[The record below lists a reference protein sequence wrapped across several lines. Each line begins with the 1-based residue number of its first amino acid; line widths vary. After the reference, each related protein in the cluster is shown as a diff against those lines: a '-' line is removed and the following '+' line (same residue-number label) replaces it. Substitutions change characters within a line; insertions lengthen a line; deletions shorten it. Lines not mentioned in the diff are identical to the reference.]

1 MPYRLLTV
9 LTVPYPT
16 EPGLAPSC
24 LIPPLDTIPIP
35 SAPSQTEI
43 HQVGVTP
50 LYLLHIRF
58 VNTRYNMFC
67 KLFT

>member
-9 LTVPYPT
+9 QTILF
-16 EPGLAPSC
+16 LAAPNPS
-24 LIPPLDTIPIP
+24 LAGPASPLDTIPIP
-35 SAPSQTEI
+35 SAPVQTEI
-43 HQVGVTP
+43 HQVGVTL